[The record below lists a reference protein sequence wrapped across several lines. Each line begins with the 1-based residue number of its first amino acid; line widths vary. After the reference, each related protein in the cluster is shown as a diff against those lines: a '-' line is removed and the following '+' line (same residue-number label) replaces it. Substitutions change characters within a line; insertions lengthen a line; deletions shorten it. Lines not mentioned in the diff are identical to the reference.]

1 MERLDI
7 DSESVTWK
15 RVLDVNDR
23 PLRHIVTGSATIRK
37 MPGLPPRPAF
47 MDIELDGEGQVTG
60 LNQPLGPR
68 KVVAGLMTGSV

>member
-23 PLRHIVTGSATIRK
+23 PLRHIVTGSATIRM
-37 MPGLPPRPAF
+37 MPGLPARSAF
-47 MDIELDGEGQVTG
+47 MDIGLDDGGQVTG
-60 LNQPLGPR
+60 LR
-68 KVVAGLMTGSV
+68 